1 MSYRSF
7 ILVTLL
13 AASCRMTD
21 SQVAL
26 KPAASGWAPYFEFT
40 VGPAPVTQIS
50 FHPDGR
56 QLLVA
61 TGDRGQ
67 AFQQGQ
73 RLFASSNISLWQI
86 DTGPEQ
92 RWKHSYQS
100 RWAVVRFSAS
110 GERGLSGTG
119 RGLDWI
125 DTESLQL
132 SAAQPPF
139 GVPANAFARIFST
152 DGRLVVWEDESTSP
166 SRERQRCWVQDI
178 STEEVV
184 AEVSLDGEL
193 EGIAGIDAVQELLL
207 VELSNTPHAKR
218 SRLSVRD
225 LRTQAAIATIQC
237 TGFVFFTELSPDGRL
252 VAVAERIPNTSDDAV
267 AIVSVWDVRSGEKVG
282 TLDMPGSYVWALAFT
297 SDGKLLAVGSERSD
311 LQGGVEILEVAT
323 SKRVANWTLNEVWG
337 VTGLAFSP
345 DDKRLAVGTVDGRVR
360 LYERPESTT
369 TTGADRT
376 RVTP

>member
-26 KPAASGWAPYFEFT
+26 KPAANGWAPHFEFT
-40 VGPAPVTQIS
+40 AGPAPVTQIS

-67 AFQQGQ
+67 AFGRGQ
-73 RLFASSNISLWQI
+73 RLFASSNISLWKI
-86 DTGPEQ
+86 DTGAEQ
-92 RWKHSYQS
+92 RWKHDYQS
-100 RWAVVRFSAS
+100 MWAVVRFSTS

-132 SAAQPPF
+132 NAAQPPF
-139 GVPANAFARIFST
+139 GVPANMFARNFSPN
-152 DGRLVVWEDESTSP
+152 GRLVAWEDESESP
-166 SRERQRCWVQDI
+166 SRERKHCWVQDV
-178 STEEVV
+178 STEKVV
-184 AEVSLDGEL
+184 ADVSLDGEL
-193 EGIAGIDAVQELLL
+193 EGIAGVDAVQELLL
-207 VELSNTPHAKR
+207 VELSNTPHGNR

-252 VAVAERIPNTSDDAV
+252 VAVTERIPNTSGDAA
-267 AIVSVWDVRSGEKVG
+267 AIVSVWDVRFGEKVG

-311 LQGGVEILEVAT
+311 HRGTVEIFEVAT
-323 SKRVANWTLNEVWG
+323 SQRVADWTFNEIWG
-337 VTGLAFSP
+337 VTALAFSP
-345 DDKRLAVGTVDGRVR
+345 DDKHLAVGIADGRVR
-360 LYERPESTT
+360 LYERPISPVTT
-369 TTGADRT
+369 SADGT